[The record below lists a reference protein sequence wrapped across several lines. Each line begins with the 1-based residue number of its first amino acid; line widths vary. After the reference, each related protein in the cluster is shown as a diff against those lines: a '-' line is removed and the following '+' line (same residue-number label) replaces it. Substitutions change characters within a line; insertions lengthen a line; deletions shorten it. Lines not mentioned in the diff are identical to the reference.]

1 LATISA
7 LVDLVGLLPAQSV
20 GEGHV
25 ELLFGE
31 AHRLVAVGWV
41 LQDREEGSYLCH
53 RGYPDA
59 LGWRRVYNYPR
70 RAVTVVEQDL
80 GKQTACRVG
89 HEDRGVL

>member
-31 AHRLVAVGWV
+31 PNRLVAVGWV
-41 LQDREEGSYLCH
+41 LEEREERADLCD

-59 LGWRRVYNYPR
+59 LGWRGVYNYPR
-70 RAVTVVEQDL
+70 RAVTVV
-80 GKQTACRVG
+80 
-89 HEDRGVL
+89 